1 MIRFLWWFIMIPDT
15 VDWINLDRT
24 VVLYWYPW
32 LSGLSSQADILS
44 LDFKIFKILYRL
56 TRINVQGNSSTLLV
70 YSVNNS
76 FQLAFLKYSIR
87 NVCILKLKDL
97 GSPMFQVLSCLMIM
111 HWMYMWV
118 RIYFT
123 NLIKE
128 EHFQLVTAKG
138 RQIQLS
144 IIGVTM
150 KCRINKFQ
158 L

>member
-24 VVLYWYPW
+24 VVLCWYPW

-44 LDFKIFKILYRL
+44 LDFKIVKILYRL
-56 TRINVQGNSSTLLV
+56 TRIIAQGNSSTLLV
-70 YSVNNS
+70 YSVNNL
-76 FQLAFLKYSIR
+76 FQLAFLKYSIC
-87 NVCILKLKDL
+87 NVCILKWKDL
-97 GSPMFQVLSCLMIM
+97 GSPMFQVLLYLMIM
-111 HWMYMWV
+111 HWMHMWV

-123 NLIKE
+123 NSIKE
-128 EHFQLVTAKG
+128 EDFQLVTAKG
-138 RQIQLS
+138 GQIQLS

-150 KCRINKFQ
+150 KHRINKFQ